1 MTSSSGARLD
11 LRRARVLIVDDN
23 VTSLELITQ
32 IMTGFRV
39 RQLKGCRSAEE
50 ARTLVATDRFDLILI
65 DFEMPGEDG
74 PSLVEHIR
82 SETKQPNHTA
92 PIVMLNGSTTKYMVA
107 RARDAGA
114 NMVVKKPIAPTILLS
129 RIEWIAR
136 NNRDFIGSSGYCGP
150 DRRFKT
156 VSRAEDAEERR
167 ASAAALVADPT
178 RVMSQDEVSSL
189 FG

>member
-1 MTSSSGARLD
+1 MFSTSSRLD
-11 LRRARVLIVDDN
+11 LRKARVLIVDDN
-23 VTSLELITQ
+23 LTSLEMITQ
-32 IMTGFRV
+32 IMMGFRV
-39 RQLKGCRSAEE
+39 LQLKACRSAEE
-50 ARTLVATDRFDLILI
+50 ARAMVAVERFDLILV

-74 PSLVEHIR
+74 PSLVQYIR
-82 SETKQPNHTA
+82 SEPRQPNHTA
-92 PIVMLNGSTTKYMVA
+92 PIVMVNSSTSLQTVA

-136 NNRDFIGSSGYCGP
+136 NNRDFVGSSGYCGP
-150 DRRFKT
+150 DRRFKN
-156 VSRAEDAEERR
+156 VYRSENAEERR